1 MLTGGC
7 GNLPHRAER
16 NSYDTISGQTTLHF
30 LPAGAS
36 LIIHP
41 IIFIHMEPEPSN
53 LPDAAVA
60 GGFGKVPQP
69 AESFGSVRQ
78 DAADFGNVPK
88 ASEGVR
94 TVPPASASF
103 GTVREF
109 IERKENHT
117 LTVREVGR
125 MFEAAGV
132 ARSERS
138 IVNWCQ
144 ANRMGVARLDAY
156 FDPNERK
163 YYITRQSVEAAIQEE
178 IDRMTRHGAEQPEVP
193 HAAEPVRKDAETA
206 APAKP
211 ETDEIK
217 ALRQEVMDLKITNRG
232 KDYFIEQMQ
241 KEREGLIHQVVESSR
256 KVGELETMLL
266 GVGSG
271 KHHVVRKLPVM
282 SESGNLSGGLTYA
295 RDNEAC

>member
-1 MLTGGC
+1 
-7 GNLPHRAER
+7 
-16 NSYDTISGQTTLHF
+16 
-30 LPAGAS
+30 
-36 LIIHP
+36 
-41 IIFIHMEPEPSN
+41 MEPEPN
-53 LPDAAVA
+53 KLPDATASTE
-60 GGFGKVPQP
+60 FGKVPQP
-69 AESFGSVRQ
+69 AETFGSVRK

-88 ASEGVR
+88 GSESFR
-94 TVPPASASF
+94 TVPPASAAF

-109 IERKENHT
+109 IERKETHT

-193 HAAEPVRKDAETA
+193 NPAEAVRKDAEPA
-206 APAKP
+206 APPKH

-217 ALRQEVMDLKITNRG
+217 ALRQEVMDLKITNKG

-256 KVGELETMLL
+256 KVGELETKLL
-266 GVGSG
+266 A
-271 KHHVVRKLPVM
+271 L
-282 SESGNLSGGLTYA
+282 ESGQQHRVG
-295 RDNEAC
+295 

>member
-1 MLTGGC
+1 
-7 GNLPHRAER
+7 
-16 NSYDTISGQTTLHF
+16 
-30 LPAGAS
+30 
-36 LIIHP
+36 
-41 IIFIHMEPEPSN
+41 MEPEPKKSSDT
-53 LPDAAVA
+53 PVSAE
-60 GGFGKVPQP
+60 FGKFPHP
-69 AESFGSVRQ
+69 AETFGNVRQ
-78 DAADFGNVPK
+78 DAANFGTMPNG
-88 ASEGVR
+88 SEGFR
-94 TVPPASASF
+94 TVPQPSAPL

-178 IDRMTRHGAEQPEVP
+178 VDRMTRHGAEQPEVP
-193 HAAEPVRKDAETA
+193 NPSEAVRKDAEPA

-211 ETDEIK
+211 EADEIK
-217 ALRQEVMDLKITNRG
+217 ALRQEVMDLKITNKG

-256 KVGELETMLL
+256 KVGELEARLL
-266 GVGSG
+266 ELRSG
-271 KHHVVRKLPVM
+271 DGNIIRKIQVR
-282 SESGNLSGGLTYA
+282 SESDIGS
-295 RDNEAC
+295 EAA